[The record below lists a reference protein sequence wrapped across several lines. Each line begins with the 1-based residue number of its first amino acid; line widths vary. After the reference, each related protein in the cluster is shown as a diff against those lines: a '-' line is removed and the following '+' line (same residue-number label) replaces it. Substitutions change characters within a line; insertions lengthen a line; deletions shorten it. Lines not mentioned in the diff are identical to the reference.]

1 MSTIVVRHS
10 LYIFTNAL
18 GNVYLFFNKVFYAQG
33 MQGKSSIE
41 IVELIIANAYTERA
55 SDIHID
61 LEESVLSINYRID
74 GALEIKE
81 TLPKH
86 FHNDVVGRIKILAHL
101 RTDEHLVPQDGRFR
115 ISILDKNIDLRVSI
129 VPAYYGESIV
139 MRLLTDTTSAS
150 SLDELG
156 FSEHDQRTIIKM
168 ISRSSGMILITG
180 PTGSGKTTTLYTLL
194 KMLNDGKRSI
204 ITIEDPVEYAL
215 AGTRQIQANYERGL
229 TFATGLRSIVR
240 QDPDIIMVGEIRDAE
255 TAHIAIHTALT
266 GHLVLSTLHTNDAA
280 SAIPRLIDMGIDP
293 YLIAS
298 TIGVVIGQRLVR
310 KTIDD
315 QYKGR
320 IGIFEVLTANE
331 PLREAIMQKAPTRVL
346 QTIAEKNGMRT
357 LEQDGLEKV
366 DRKITSI
373 EEVLSAVIQ
382 S

>member
-1 MSTIVVRHS
+1 M
-10 LYIFTNAL
+10 
-18 GNVYLFFNKVFYAQG
+18 
-33 MQGKSSIE
+33 
-41 IVELIIANAYTERA
+41 VEKIIIDAYHARA

-61 LEESVLSINYRID
+61 VAEDALIVKYRID
-74 GALEIKE
+74 GELETKE
-81 TLPKH
+81 TFPKH
-86 FHNDVVGRIKILAHL
+86 FHNDVVGRIKILAQL
-101 RTDEHLVPQDGRFR
+101 RTDEHMIPQDGRFR
-115 ISILDKNIDLRVSI
+115 IDLESTQEKAACHLDVRVSI

-150 SLDELG
+150 SLNELG
-156 FSEHDQRTIIKM
+156 FSEHDQRTIVKM
-168 ISRSSGMILITG
+168 LSRSSGMILITG

-204 ITIEDPVEYAL
+204 ITIEDPIEYAL

-266 GHLVLSTLHTNDAA
+266 GHLLLSTLHTNDAA

-298 TIGVVIGQRLVR
+298 TLGIVIGQRLVR
-310 KTIDD
+310 KTVNKEY
-315 QYKGR
+315 QGR
-320 IGIFEVLTANE
+320 VGLFEVLNTE
-331 PLREAIMQKAPTRVL
+331 DTLRDAIMHKAPARVL
-346 QTIAEKNGMRT
+346 QKIAEEHGMHT

-366 DRKITSI
+366 ERGITSI
-373 EEVLSAVIQ
+373 EEVLSAIIQ
-382 S
+382 